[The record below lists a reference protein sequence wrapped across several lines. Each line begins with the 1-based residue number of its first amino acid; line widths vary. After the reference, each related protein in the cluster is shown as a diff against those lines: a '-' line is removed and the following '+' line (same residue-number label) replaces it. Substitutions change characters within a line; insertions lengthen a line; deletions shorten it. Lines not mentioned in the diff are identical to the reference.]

1 MEISNLPNKQLKIM
15 TVKMYKNSGEYWNS
29 WKSSTK
35 RKCRE
40 EPEMKKIINAI
51 LKYTRRNQYWIK

>member
-1 MEISNLPNKQLKIM
+1 M
-15 TVKMYKNSGEYWNS
+15 TVKMCQNSGEYWKNS

-40 EPEMKKIINAI
+40 EPEMKKTITAI
-51 LKYTRRNQYWIK
+51 LKYTRRNQHLIR